1 MCNEAKREIAVKQI
15 NIVYKTIR
23 TKCIRTFVVDND
35 LSVFDILCASFV
47 RQVHNNEL

>member
-1 MCNEAKREIAVKQI
+1 MCNEAKQETAVKQI
-15 NIVYKTIR
+15 LCKSI
-23 TKCIRTFVVDND
+23 CIPTFVVDND